1 MKSKYL
7 KKFPQPLLD
16 DLVDG
21 RWLPIVGA
29 GLSKNAVISYRRTMP
44 LWNELG
50 KGLAKDMQDYE
61 YFNPLDAISA
71 YSHEFGRPK
80 LIEKLSELLF
90 INEAQ
95 PGKTHRAFC
104 ALKFDIVCTTN
115 FDFLLE
121 RQYGRNSTPYTLLI
135 KENQLSI
142 KLPSSH
148 IALFKLHGDL
158 NDPDRLVATE
168 EDYDVFLERYP
179 VIATYLANLLI
190 TRTPVLIGYSLD
202 DPDFRQVWQ
211 VVGERLGEMRRPAY
225 ALCVGASPT
234 EIARLGRRGVKVINL
249 ASDKSKYGEILSETF
264 DELKNYWEENVELG
278 EVTEEELL
286 RELLLPR
293 DSATRLCFFS
303 LPLSAYPFYRDQV
316 FPLVREVGLVPVTG
330 DEIISPGENILA
342 KIEALISRAFLVIVD
357 ASSEFTLAE
366 ARMAAARDS
375 PGRLLIIIEEGISI
389 PIDIQSPINTRG
401 LVDTQRINILH
412 RPDLASVEVEEFL
425 DSLNELLQIATEELE
440 QTLPNEAQR
449 LLRAREYRAAVISAI
464 THLETTLRER
474 LDLSSVRER
483 LDLSVREGR
492 RFVSVGEMLKIADRE
507 SLLGEFKVSQVL
519 QWIGIRNKVVHSH
532 ASVSERTAQEIVNGV
547 GEITGPW
554 LR

>member
-21 RWLPIVGA
+21 HWLPIVGA
-29 GLSKNAVISYRRTMP
+29 GLSRNAIISYRRTMP

-50 KGLAKDMQDYE
+50 KGLAKDMRDYE
-61 YFNPLDAISA
+61 YFDPIDAISA
-71 YSHEFGRPK
+71 YDHEFGRSK

-90 INEAQ
+90 IDEAQ
-95 PGKTHRAFC
+95 PGETHRAFC
-104 ALKFDIVCTTN
+104 DLTFDIVCTTN

-148 IALFKLHGDL
+148 IALLKLHGDL

-168 EDYDVFLERYP
+168 EDYDVFLECYP
-179 VIATYLANLLI
+179 IIATYLANLLI

-211 VVGERLGEMRRPAY
+211 IVGERLGKMRRPAY

-234 EIARLGRRGVKVINL
+234 QVSRFGRRGVKVINL
-249 ASDKSKYGEILSETF
+249 AKDKSRYGEILTETF
-264 DELKNYWEENVELG
+264 DELRNYWQENVVPG
-278 EVTEEELL
+278 EVKEEELL
-286 RELLLPR
+286 RELLLPG
-293 DSATRLCFFS
+293 DSATRLCFFL
-303 LPLSAYPFYRDQV
+303 LPLSAYPFYREQV
-316 FPLVREVGLVPVTG
+316 FPLVREAGLVPVTG

-342 KIEALISRAFLVIVD
+342 KIEALISRAFLIIVD
-357 ASSEFTLAE
+357 ASSEFTLDE
-366 ARMAAARDS
+366 ARMVAARDR

-389 PIDIQSPINTRG
+389 PIDIQSPINTQG

-425 DSLNELLQIATEELE
+425 NNLVVWLQEVTEGLKPK
-440 QTLPNEAQR
+440 LSGEALR
-449 LLRAREYRAAVISAI
+449 LLHAREYRAAVISAI

-474 LDLSSVRER
+474 LN
-483 LDLSVREGR
+483 LSVRMGR
-492 RFVSVGEMLKIADRE
+492 RFVSMGEMLKIADRE
-507 SLLGEFKVSQVL
+507 NLIGEFEVRQVL
-519 QWIGIRNKVVHSH
+519 QWLKIRNNAVHSH
-532 ASVSERTAQEIVNGV
+532 EPISGRKAQEIVKGV
-547 GEITGPW
+547 EEITGSL